1 VVAENDKATVCS
13 PASKLIFA
21 CSGAADVGE
30 ISHKAARKL
39 TRDGLGKMFCLV
51 GIGGNVEAIISAAKS
66 ASIILAIDGCGLD
79 CANKCLEQA
88 GFENFQHLRIT
99 DMGMEKGKSPVTDQ
113 RITEVADMVKD
124 LLNNG

>member
-1 VVAENDKATVCS
+1 MAENDKSSVCS

-30 ISHKAARKL
+30 ISDKAARKL
-39 TRDGLGKMFCLV
+39 TGDGLGKMFCLA
-51 GIGGNVEAIISAAKS
+51 GIGGRVQPIINAAKS
-66 ASIILAIDGCGLD
+66 ASLLLAIDGCELD
-79 CANKCLEQA
+79 CAKNCPEKA
-88 GFENFQHLRIT
+88 GFEDFQHLRIA